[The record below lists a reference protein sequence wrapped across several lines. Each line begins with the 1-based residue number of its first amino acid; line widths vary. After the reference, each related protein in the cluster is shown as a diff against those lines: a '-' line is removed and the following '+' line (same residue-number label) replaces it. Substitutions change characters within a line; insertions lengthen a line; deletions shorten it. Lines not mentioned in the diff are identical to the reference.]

1 MKLKEENIDYLKFY
15 TDLKNE
21 SSFSG
26 IDNFY
31 KSIKKIYPKAKS
43 KNGYYLKTH
52 THSTGRKQ
60 TSFLVIR

>member
-1 MKLKEENIDYLKFY
+1 MNLHFQELIIFTNLLKKYILKQ
-15 TDLKNE
+15 KNQ
-21 SSFSG
+21 
-26 IDNFY
+26 
-31 KSIKKIYPKAKS
+31 KS